1 LLLFVLTTVAWAAL
15 LGLTGFLAVKS
26 KGIFL
31 NSGRVQSF
39 SAACWR
45 RFGALSLHP
54 RKCMVAIIIL
64 AIVLRLLALPI
75 LTVPYGRSHDEFSY
89 ILAGQTFALG
99 RLTNP
104 TPPLWQFFETEH
116 VLMHPTYMSK
126 YPPVPGLFLA
136 LGILFGNIWF
146 GVLISFA
153 LMCGLV
159 YWMAQAYLPSR
170 WALMAGVLPLVH
182 PGIASYWC
190 NSYFGGATP
199 AIGGALV
206 LGSCGRLY
214 RKVSALSL
222 SLLVLG
228 LAILANTRPFEG
240 AAVAVAPLM
249 VFAFSVLVKHK
260 PALAEILKKCPL
272 PVLLALLLL
281 AAMLYYNYC
290 LTGNALLLPY
300 IEWQRQYSPIPLS
313 LFSKMG
319 TIPHYN
325 STILRDNYV
334 TCDYAVYSKFLT
346 WQGLFDAVV
355 NERFIGMQQ
364 YFVGITLVPI
374 AFAALWGWK
383 DRKMLVPWLSL
394 LTLIVAISS
403 TAVGFQRHYPS
414 PGTAAIEVLL
424 VQGFRHLRLFKWKMI
439 PVGIPL
445 ARVFVAMC
453 AVGILCGFASL
464 PGLQDRIQHMQ
475 DEFPRVAIM
484 KKLNAIP
491 GKHLIVVHYA
501 EGHDPRREYVI
512 NEPDIDKANIV
523 WARDF
528 GDEKNKELL
537 EHFRDRHIWLFDP
550 DNKPE
555 PRLYT
560 WAESRGAD
568 LSKKVDN
575 SNWTH

>member
-1 LLLFVLTTVAWAAL
+1 
-15 LGLTGFLAVKS
+15 
-26 KGIFL
+26 
-31 NSGRVQSF
+31 
-39 SAACWR
+39 
-45 RFGALSLHP
+45 
-54 RKCMVAIIIL
+54 
-64 AIVLRLLALPI
+64 
-75 LTVPYGRSHDEFSY
+75 
-89 ILAGQTFALG
+89 
-99 RLTNP
+99 
-104 TPPLWQFFETEH
+104 
-116 VLMHPTYMSK
+116 
-126 YPPVPGLFLA
+126 
-136 LGILFGNIWF
+136 
-146 GVLISFA
+146 
-153 LMCGLV
+153 
-159 YWMAQAYLPSR
+159 
-170 WALMAGVLPLVH
+170 
-182 PGIASYWC
+182 
-190 NSYFGGATP
+190 
-199 AIGGALV
+199 
-206 LGSCGRLY
+206 
-214 RKVSALSL
+214 
-222 SLLVLG
+222 
-228 LAILANTRPFEG
+228 
-240 AAVAVAPLM
+240 
-249 VFAFSVLVKHK
+249 
-260 PALAEILKKCPL
+260 
-272 PVLLALLLL
+272 
-281 AAMLYYNYC
+281 
-290 LTGNALLLPY
+290 
-300 IEWQRQYSPIPLS
+300 
-313 LFSKMG
+313 
-319 TIPHYN
+319 
-325 STILRDNYV
+325 
-334 TCDYAVYSKFLT
+334 
-346 WQGLFDAVV
+346 LFDAVV